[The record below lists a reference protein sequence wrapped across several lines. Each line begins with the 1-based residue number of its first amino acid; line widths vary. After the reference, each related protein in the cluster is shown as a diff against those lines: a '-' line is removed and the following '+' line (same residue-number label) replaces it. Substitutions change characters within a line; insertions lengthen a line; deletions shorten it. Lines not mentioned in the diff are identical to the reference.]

1 MSTPATEPTPSLLH
15 VTEHAHGELRPRA
28 ATLHVTLTAVRFFS
42 GGAALAKS
50 EELRKLVD
58 ALVACGVPE
67 TAVSLA
73 GASLDVST
81 GLFSRSSSVTYRVRV
96 HVTEL
101 DLLAAVLE
109 AISSAKQATLEG
121 IAWDHGPGGLDGPDG
136 VDELLAECAKRAAA
150 KARRL
155 AAALGAT
162 LAGIHEVH
170 EERLGEPAP
179 GHAFGENDVR
189 LARVVACARARARI
203 DHELAGLDLAPPRP
217 VTVLVR
223 VAYRLSS
230 DSPPAP

>member
-1 MSTPATEPTPSLLH
+1 MSTPAIEPTPSLLH
-15 VTEHAHGELRPRA
+15 VSEHAHGELRPRA
-28 ATLHVTLTAVRFFS
+28 ATLHVKLTAVRFFS

-67 TAVSLA
+67 TSVSLA

-109 AISSAKQATLEG
+109 AISSAKQATLER
-121 IAWDHGPGGLDGPDG
+121 IAWEHGHEGPDG
-136 VDELLAECAKRAAA
+136 IDELLAECATRAAA

-170 EERLGEPAP
+170 EEQLGDPQAPPALGE
-179 GHAFGENDVR
+179 HDVR
-189 LARVVACARARARI
+189 MARVVACSKARARI
-203 DHELAGLDLAPPRP
+203 DHELAGLELAPPRP
-217 VTVLVR
+217 ITVLVR

-230 DSPPAP
+230 GSPPAP

>member
-1 MSTPATEPTPSLLH
+1 MTTPATPSLLH
-15 VTEHAHGELRPRA
+15 VTEQAHGELRPRA

-50 EELRKLVD
+50 EELRRLVD
-58 ALVACGVPE
+58 ALAACGVGE
-67 TAVSLA
+67 SAVSLA

-101 DLLAAVLE
+101 DLLASVLE
-109 AISSAKQATLEG
+109 AISSATQATPERMV
-121 IAWDHGPGGLDGPDG
+121 WDHGHAGT
-136 VDELLAECAKRAAA
+136 EQLLADCAARAAA

-170 EERLGEPAP
+170 EEQLGAAPAV
-179 GHAFGENDVR
+179 HALDAAEGMR
-189 LARVVACARARARI
+189 MARVVHAARARSSI

-217 VTVLVR
+217 ITVLVR
-223 VAYRLSS
+223 VAYRLSPG
-230 DSPPAP
+230 SPPAP

>member
-1 MSTPATEPTPSLLH
+1 MTTPAPSLLH
-15 VTEHAHGELRPRA
+15 VTEQAHGELRPRA
-28 ATLHVTLTAVRFFS
+28 ATLHVTLTAFRFFS

-101 DLLAAVLE
+101 DLLASVLE
-109 AISSAKQATLEG
+109 AISSAKQATLDR
-121 IAWDHGPGGLDGPDG
+121 IAWDHGHDGPDG
-136 VDELLAECAKRAAA
+136 VDQLLAECAARAAA

-162 LAGIHEVH
+162 LDGIHEVH
-170 EERLGEPAP
+170 EEQLGDSAP
-179 GHAFGENDVR
+179 RPFDDDVR
-189 LARVVACARARARI
+189 MARVVACAKARARSSI
-203 DHELAGLDLAPPRP
+203 DHELAGLELAPPRP
-217 VTVLVR
+217 ITVLVR

-230 DSPPAP
+230 GSTPAT

>member
-1 MSTPATEPTPSLLH
+1 MTTPATPSLLH
-15 VTEHAHGELRPRA
+15 VTEQAHGELRPRA

-58 ALVACGVPE
+58 VLAACGVGE
-67 TAVSLA
+67 SAVSLA

-101 DLLAAVLE
+101 DLLASVLE
-109 AISSAKQATLEG
+109 AISSAKQATLER
-121 IAWDHGPGGLDGPDG
+121 IVWDHGHDGT
-136 VDELLAECAKRAAA
+136 ELLLADCAARAAA

-170 EERLGEPAP
+170 EEQLGATPAV
-179 GHAFGENDVR
+179 HTVDDAEVR
-189 LARVVACARARARI
+189 MARVVHAARARSSI
-203 DHELAGLDLAPPRP
+203 DHELAGLELAPPRP
-217 VTVLVR
+217 ITVIVR

-230 DSPPAP
+230 GSPPAT

>member
-1 MSTPATEPTPSLLH
+1 MTTPAAPSLLH
-15 VTEHAHGELRPRA
+15 VTEQAHGELRPRA

-67 TAVSLA
+67 SAVSLA

-101 DLLAAVLE
+101 DLLASVLE
-109 AISSAKQATLEG
+109 AISSAKQATLDR
-121 IAWDHGPGGLDGPDG
+121 IAWDHGH
-136 VDELLAECAKRAAA
+136 EATEQLLADCAARAAA

-162 LAGIHEVH
+162 LDGIHEVH
-170 EERLGEPAP
+170 EEQLGDPP
-179 GHAFGENDVR
+179 RSAFDDDVR
-189 LARVVACARARARI
+189 MARVVACHKARAKSSI

-217 VTVLVR
+217 ITVLVR

-230 DSPPAP
+230 GSTPAT